1 MLPACTRCRRRLPPQ
16 VINAAGMQEC
26 SSCRSAIR
34 VDAFP
39 ALFRDIRLG
48 QAGEALLVEDT
59 SSCFYHPQKKAV
71 VHCQGCGRF
80 LCALCDVELAAK
92 HLCPSRLETGKL
104 EGRMKNLQDQRTL
117 YDNMALGVALMPMLL
132 VWITILTAPVA
143 LFLAIRYWKAPS
155 SIIPRT
161 RVRFVI
167 AIIVGLLQMG
177 GWSLF
182 IYFLITG

>member
-1 MLPACTRCRRRLPPQ
+1 
-16 VINAAGMQEC
+16 
-26 SSCRSAIR
+26 
-34 VDAFP
+34 
-39 ALFRDIRLG
+39 
-48 QAGEALLVEDT
+48 
-59 SSCFYHPQKKAV
+59 
-71 VHCQGCGRF
+71 
-80 LCALCDVELAAK
+80 
-92 HLCPSRLETGKL
+92 
-104 EGRMKNLQDQRTL
+104 MKNLQDQRTL